1 MRKKEGSIT
10 EMKKILWKPINEDH
24 ANLAVVET
32 WYMEKCGITDCS
44 ELSGASILR
53 AGMKELA
60 DILRKRASAQRSAN
74 SKKGGED
81 VRDED

>member
-1 MRKKEGSIT
+1 MRKKKGSIT
-10 EMKKILWKPINEDH
+10 EMEKILWKPIEDDH
-24 ANLAVVET
+24 KNLAYIEK

-53 AGMKELA
+53 AYTREFA

-74 SKKGGED
+74 SKRGGD
-81 VRDED
+81 DGRDED